1 VSVSPLGLLQI
12 GYAVFDVAD
21 VAAWEQFATRVL
33 GMEISERD
41 ADGSI
46 YLRMDERAY
55 RIALH
60 PAATNRLTHMGWELA
75 DTDRLSELTAGLRA
89 GGVAV
94 RDHGPEE
101 AAARRVVALASVDDP
116 DGYRVEFYCGLL
128 SDVRRPFV
136 SPVALTGFKA
146 GALGFGHLTLS
157 ATENLAAL
165 LAFYRDRLGLC
176 VSDYITLAARGPGAQ
191 GLFFHCNARHHS
203 LALIHLPGV
212 AVGNVLHLMLEVNTL
227 DDVGL
232 MLERCYEHNVPIM
245 RGLGRHSNDKMVS
258 AYIMT
263 PSGFEIEY
271 GWGAREIDDA
281 TWSVERHDVVRVW
294 GAESSAHEI
303 ERMKISLKHHE
314 DRLAAASAR
323 IT

>member
-116 DGYRVEFYCGLL
+116 DGYRVEFYC
-128 SDVRRPFV
+128 
-136 SPVALTGFKA
+136 
-146 GALGFGHLTLS
+146 ALGFGHLTLS
-157 ATENLAAL
+157 ASENLAAL

>member
-1 VSVSPLGLLQI
+1 MSAPAGLLQV
-12 GYAVFDVAD
+12 GYAGFDVTD
-21 VAAWEQFATRVL
+21 LAAWETFATHVL
-33 GMEISERD
+33 GMEIGERGD
-41 ADGSI
+41 DGTL

-60 PAATNRLTHMGWELA
+60 PAATDRLAYVGWELA
-75 DTDRLSELTAGLRA
+75 DTDRLAELTAELRA
-89 GGVAV
+89 AGIHVQ
-94 RDHGPEE
+94 DHDSAD
-101 AAARRVVALASVDDP
+101 AAARRVVAMSSLNDP
-116 DGYRVEFYCGLL
+116 DGYRIELYCGQL
-128 SDVRRPFV
+128 SNVRKPFT
-136 SPVALTGFKA
+136 PGVALTGFKA

-157 ATENLAAL
+157 ASDKQEAL
-165 LAFYRDRLGLC
+165 LAFYRDRLGLR
-176 VSDYITLAARGPGAQ
+176 VSDYIALKARGAGAA

-212 AVGNVLHLMLEVNTL
+212 AVGAVLHLMLEVNTL

-245 RGLGRHSNDKMVS
+245 RYLGRHSNDKMVS

-281 TWSVERHDVVRVW
+281 TWSVERHDVVRIW
-294 GAESSAHEI
+294 GAESSAQEI
-303 ERMKISLKHHE
+303 ERLRVTLKHHE
-314 DRLAAASAR
+314 NRFLR
-323 IT
+323 EGTP